1 MKLGLYIHIPFC
13 RSKCPYCD
21 FNSYPLPEENLVNQ
35 YIRALYKE
43 IELHSKKMKEV
54 YLHSIYLGG
63 GTPTIISGLS
73 TNNLIKFIKSH
84 FKTDDA
90 TEITIEANPGTI
102 NRKKLEL
109 LFQSGINRLSLG
121 GQSFNDNL
129 LKKISRIHTSDDI
142 IYSYILARETGFKN
156 INIDIMYALPEQSL
170 KDLQSDL
177 HKVVDLK
184 PEHISLYGLTISPGT
199 IFYLKKQKNL
209 LKLPSEDIE
218 AEMFMWAIHYLKKKK
233 YEHYEISNFA
243 LKDNRS
249 VHNQIYWDNL
259 PYLGIGAGAFSY
271 IRGYRYGNVKNPH
284 DYIDA
289 LSRGKVPVVRGEK
302 LSLKKKMNETVILWL
317 RTKDGVNYHKFQRR
331 FKTDIHEIFGE
342 QIESLKK
349 SNMIEEDGNSCRLNE
364 KGILLANQVFQ
375 EFID

>member
-43 IELHSKKMKEV
+43 IELHSKKMKEA
-54 YLHSIYLGG
+54 YLYSIYLGG

-84 FKTDDA
+84 FKTDDS

-121 GQSFNDNL
+121 SQSFNDNL

-142 IYSYILARETGFKN
+142 IYSYIMARETGFKN
-156 INIDIMYALPEQSL
+156 INIDIMYALPEQTF

-177 HKVVDLK
+177 HKDVDLK
-184 PEHISLYGLTISPGT
+184 P
-199 IFYLKKQKNL
+199 
-209 LKLPSEDIE
+209 
-218 AEMFMWAIHYLKKKK
+218 
-233 YEHYEISNFA
+233 
-243 LKDNRS
+243 
-249 VHNQIYWDNL
+249 
-259 PYLGIGAGAFSY
+259 
-271 IRGYRYGNVKNPH
+271 
-284 DYIDA
+284 
-289 LSRGKVPVVRGEK
+289 
-302 LSLKKKMNETVILWL
+302 
-317 RTKDGVNYHKFQRR
+317 
-331 FKTDIHEIFGE
+331 
-342 QIESLKK
+342 
-349 SNMIEEDGNSCRLNE
+349 
-364 KGILLANQVFQ
+364 
-375 EFID
+375 